1 MSDTLIHPVT
11 GLRALGMGK
20 RGPIWPV
27 IGGNGEGDGNTADA
41 DTNADASSDNAD
53 KTNSDESAQTDE
65 KVTDD
70 EGNVDWKSAARRNE
84 ARYKAAQA
92 EAKKNADAAKELE
105 EFKRSK
111 MSDEEKRAATE
122 KAALDR
128 AEAAERRAALAEAAI
143 AHGLTKDD
151 LELLDGVPAD
161 QIEARAKKLAERLKK
176 AAPPD
181 ASGREAGG
189 DRGKKKA
196 TSLDSAV
203 AGYYA

>member
-27 IGGNGEGDGNTADA
+27 IGGNGEGGDPPTGEDPPADPPA
-41 DTNADASSDNAD
+41 APPKPDDPPAGGDP
-53 KTNSDESAQTDE
+53 KP
-65 KVTDD
+65 DD
-70 EGNVDWKSAARRNE
+70 EIDWKAMARKHEDRAKENAA
-84 ARYKAAQA
+84 
-92 EAKKNADAAKELE
+92 AAKELAE
-105 EFKRSK
+105 LKKSQ
-111 MSDEEKRAATE
+111 MSDQQKIEASAKEASE
-122 KAALDR
+122 R
-128 AEAAERRAALAEAAI
+128 AEKAERRAALAEAAI
-143 AHGLTKDD
+143 THGLDKGD

>member
-27 IGGNGEGDGNTADA
+27 IGGNGEGGDPPTGEDPPAGDPPADPPNDPPA
-41 DTNADASSDNAD
+41 QDDPKETDWKAKYEETLAHSR
-53 KTNSDESAQTDE
+53 KHETNS
-65 KVTDD
+65 
-70 EGNVDWKSAARRNE
+70 
-84 ARYKAAQA
+84 
-92 EAKKNADAAKELE
+92 KKNAAAAKELE
-105 EFKRSK
+105 EIKKSR
-111 MSDEEKRAATE
+111 MSDDEKRAAAE
-122 KAALDR
+122 KAAIER

-143 AHGLTKDD
+143 THGLDKDD